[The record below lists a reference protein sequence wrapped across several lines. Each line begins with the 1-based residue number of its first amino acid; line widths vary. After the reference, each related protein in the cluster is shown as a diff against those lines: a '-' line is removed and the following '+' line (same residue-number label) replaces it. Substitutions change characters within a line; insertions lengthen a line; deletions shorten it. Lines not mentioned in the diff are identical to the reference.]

1 MNTSELS
8 AFVTKKWDDE
18 IVPQLTRYI
27 RIPCK
32 SPHFDARW
40 QVDGH
45 MEAAVSLA
53 ADCSY

>member
-1 MNTSELS
+1 MDARGLGE
-8 AFVTKKWDDE
+8 FVTNQWDRE
-18 IVPQLTRYI
+18 VVPQLIDYI